1 MRTRGPTD
9 PCNPGEEVEEEEEG
23 GEEATVFKTPREHR
37 RREKAS
43 FQFQLEVGTP
53 TGLRCLM
60 ANREQDGLK
69 DVQPPVAPTE
79 AEHGH

>member
-9 PCNPGEEVEEEEEG
+9 PCNPGEEVEEEG
-23 GEEATVFKTPREHR
+23 GGATVFKTPREHR
-37 RREKAS
+37 RRERKTS

-53 TGLRCLM
+53 TGLRYLM
-60 ANREQDGLK
+60 ANREQDGLQ
-69 DVQPPVAPTE
+69 DVQPPVVPTE